1 MGPRETYKSLSQ
13 YMKALA
19 SRIEG
24 DKKTQ
29 VAKILENERKLSTM
43 DMELF

>member
-1 MGPRETYKSLSQ
+1 
-13 YMKALA
+13 MKALA